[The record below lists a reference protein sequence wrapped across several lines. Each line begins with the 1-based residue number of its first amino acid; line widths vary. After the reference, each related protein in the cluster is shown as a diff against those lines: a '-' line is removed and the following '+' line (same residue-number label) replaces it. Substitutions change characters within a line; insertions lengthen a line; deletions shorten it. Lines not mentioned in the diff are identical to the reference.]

1 MSAVIKR
8 DRYPGAAAL
17 ALPDIEREAAAIL
30 SRAREEGQRIIAAAR
45 EQSRGD
51 VVRAVAEGRKRGQEE
66 GRREG
71 REHALREART
81 RALEEQRTRLSQ
93 LAAALTSAADEY
105 DAARHRLFSEAET
118 GLVRLALAI
127 ARRVCK
133 RVAAVDP
140 GVALES
146 VRAVL
151 ALTDRAGDIE
161 LHLSPAQCDALTQE
175 IEELA
180 RHMGRARHVRVV
192 ADPVV
197 PAGGCRAVGA
207 AVEADASL
215 DVQLDRIAELL
226 CPPSS
231 ETSPGTATRADGQTL
246 AEPAT
251 NGGTE

>member
-8 DRYPGAAAL
+8 DRYPDAAAL
-17 ALPDIEREAAAIL
+17 SLPDIEREAAAIL
-30 SRAREEGQRIIAAAR
+30 ARAREEAQKIVASTR
-45 EQSRGD
+45 EQSRAD
-51 VVRAVAEGRKRGQEE
+51 VTRAVAEGRKRGREE

-71 REHALREART
+71 REHALREARA

-93 LAAALTSAADEY
+93 LTAALTAAADEY

-140 GVALES
+140 GVAVES

-151 ALTDRAGDIE
+151 ELTDRVGDIE
-161 LHLSPAQCDALTQE
+161 LHLNPAQCDALMQE
-175 IEELA
+175 LEELA

-192 ADPVV
+192 ADTSV
-197 PAGGCRAVGA
+197 PTGGCRAVGA
-207 AVEADASL
+207 AVEVDARL

-226 CPPSS
+226 CPVPSEMS
-231 ETSPGTATRADGQTL
+231 KIETPADPEAPAEL
-246 AEPAT
+246 AAD
-251 NGGTE
+251 GGTE